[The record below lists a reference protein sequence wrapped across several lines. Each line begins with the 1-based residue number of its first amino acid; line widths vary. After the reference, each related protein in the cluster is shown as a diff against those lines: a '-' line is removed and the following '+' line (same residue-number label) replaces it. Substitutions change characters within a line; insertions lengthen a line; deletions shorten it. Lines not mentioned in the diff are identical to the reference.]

1 MDKLEFQAL
10 LRNEIENAHG
20 YYDNEYGIDRIKAMD
35 YYMGEKYGNEQ
46 EGRSQVVTT
55 EVADTIE
62 FIMPSL
68 MRTFT
73 QTDDFVKFM
82 PRGEEDVE
90 GAEQAT
96 SYANYVINCQNNG
109 FVILHNFFKDAL
121 LQKLGVVKVYY
132 DETETME
139 EETYT
144 NLSDDELTL
153 LLQDDSVE
161 ILEQNSEEIEAYE
174 FDEMSMEGMDSY
186 ANNIRHDVV
195 IKRKSYGGM
204 IKVDNIPPEEFLVSK
219 RAASLE
225 EADFVAHRTTMKVSD
240 LIQMGYDRELVES
253 YAGYTELDF
262 SDEVQNRFEDIE
274 SGSDT
279 DTSDVSM
286 RDVLVVEAYIKADY
300 DGDGIAE
307 LRRVVALGQSSEIVE
322 NEVFDH
328 VPFACLSP
336 ILMPH
341 RLIGRSLAEIV
352 MDIQLVKS
360 TVMRQLLDN
369 IYLTNNSR
377 VAAVEGQ
384 VNIDDLLNSRA
395 GGVVRVRQANAIQ
408 QLQPQMIGQNAYGLL
423 QYLDQLKE
431 QKTGL
436 SKASMGLDADALQ
449 STTATAVA
457 AQMSAAQGKIE
468 MIARVFAETG
478 VKQLFRLILTLCL
491 HHGKKDQMIR
501 LNNKFVPIDPS
512 NWKHEYDITVNV
524 GLGSGQT
531 NEKLAFLNQMAQK
544 QEQILLQLGAENPLV
559 SLEQY
564 RNTLAELA
572 GLAGFKDASRFFK
585 NPADMPPQPQ
595 QPPQPSEAQIKMQLE
610 QQKMEADIQL
620 QKQKQDAELQLKR
633 EELQMKM
640 EIRKEELRYEAQLR
654 GFEQQVGG
662 NPSTNLPRVE

>member
-153 LLQDDSVE
+153 LLQDDSIE
-161 ILEQNSEEIEAYE
+161 IVEQNSNDLQSNEI
-174 FDEMSMEGMDSY
+174 DEMGIPIVEDY
-186 ANNIRHDVV
+186 IRHDVV
-195 IKRKSYGGM
+195 IKRKTYGGM

-262 SDEVQNRFEDIE
+262 SDEVQNRFEDVE

-307 LRRVVALGQSSEIVE
+307 LRRVVALGQGAEIVE

-478 VKQLFRLILTLCL
+478 VKQLFKLILTLCL

-585 NPADMPPQPQ
+585 NPANMPPQPP

-620 QKQKQDAELQLKR
+620 QKAKQDAELQLKR

-662 NPSTNLPRVE
+662 KPSTNLPRVE

>member
-109 FVILHNFFKDAL
+109 FVVLHNFFKDAL

-153 LLQDDSVE
+153 LLQDDSIE

-174 FDEMSMEGMDSY
+174 VDEMSMEGMDSY
-186 ANNIRHDVV
+186 ASNIRHDVV

-240 LIQMGYDRELVES
+240 LIQMGYDRELVER

-262 SDEVQNRFEDIE
+262 SDEVQNRFEDVE

-377 VAAVEGQ
+377 IAAVEGQ

-395 GGVVRVRQANAIQ
+395 GGVVRVRQPNSLQ
-408 QLQPQMIGQNAYGLL
+408 PLQPQMIGQNAYNLL

-431 QKTGL
+431 QRTGL

-501 LNNKFVPIDPS
+501 LNNKFVPIDPT

-572 GLAGFKDASRFFK
+572 GLA
-585 NPADMPPQPQ
+585 
-595 QPPQPSEAQIKMQLE
+595 
-610 QQKMEADIQL
+610 
-620 QKQKQDAELQLKR
+620 
-633 EELQMKM
+633 
-640 EIRKEELRYEAQLR
+640 
-654 GFEQQVGG
+654 
-662 NPSTNLPRVE
+662 

>member
-1 MDKLEFQAL
+1 MEELEFQAL
-10 LRNEIENAHG
+10 VRNEIENALG
-20 YYDNEYGIDRIKAMD
+20 FYDSEYGIDRIQAMD
-35 YYMGEKYGNEQ
+35 YYMGEKFGNEQ

-73 QTDDFVKFM
+73 QTDNYVEFM
-82 PRGEEDVE
+82 PRQEEDVE
-90 GAEQAT
+90 GAKQAT
-96 SYANYVINCQNNG
+96 SYANYVINCQNDG
-109 FVILHNFFKDAL
+109 FVIMHNFFKDAL
-121 LQKLGVVKVYY
+121 LQKIGVVKVYY
-132 DETETME
+132 DETENVE

-144 NLSDDELTL
+144 GLSDDELTL
-153 LLQDDSVE
+153 LLQDDNVE
-161 ILEQNSEEIEAYE
+161 IVEQNTEEYGEE
-174 FDEMSMEGMDSY
+174 GVDEMGMPLSDYSVS
-186 ANNIRHDVV
+186 HDVK
-195 IKRKSYGGM
+195 IKRTMYGGM
-204 IKVDNIPPEEFLVSK
+204 IKVDNIPPEEFLVNR
-219 RAASLE
+219 RAASID

-240 LIQMGYDRELVES
+240 LLQMGYDRDLVEKH
-253 YAGYTELDF
+253 AGHAELDTNQ
-262 SDEVQNRFEDIE
+262 EVQNRFEDVE

-279 DTSDVSM
+279 DSSDMSM
-286 RDVLVVEAYIKADY
+286 RDVLVTEAYIKADY

-307 LRRVVALGQSSEIVE
+307 LRRVVTLGSGFEIVE
-322 NEVFDH
+322 NDTFDH

-341 RLIGRSLAEIV
+341 RLIGRSLAELI
-352 MDIQLVKS
+352 MDIQMIKS

-369 IYLTNNSR
+369 IYLTNNVR

-395 GGVVRVRQANAIQ
+395 GGIVRVRQPNALQ
-408 QLQPQMIGQNAYGLL
+408 PLQPQLIGQNAFSLL
-423 QYLDQLKE
+423 QYLDDLKE
-431 QKTGL
+431 QRTGL
-436 SKASMGLDADALQ
+436 SKASMGLDADSLQ

-478 VKQLFRLILTLCL
+478 VKQLFQLILTLCL

-512 NWKHEYDITVNV
+512 NWKHEYDISVNV

-531 NEKLAFLNQMAQK
+531 NEKMAFLAQMAQK
-544 QEQILLQLGAENPLV
+544 QEQILLQTGVDNPLV
-559 SLEQY
+559 SMQQY

-572 GLAGFKDASRFFK
+572 GMAGYKDASRFFK
-585 NPADMPPQPQ
+585 NPEDAPPQPQ
-595 QPPQPSEAQIKMQLE
+595 QPPPPSEAELKMQFE
-610 QQKMEADIQL
+610 QQKFQAEL
-620 QKQKQDAELQLKR
+620 EFQKQKQEAELALKR

-640 EIRKEELRYEAQLR
+640 QIRQEELRYEAQLR
-654 GFEQQVGG
+654 GFEQQMGG
-662 NPSTNLPRVE
+662 DPSTNLPRVVE

>member
-153 LLQDDSVE
+153 LLQDDSIE
-161 ILEQNSEEIEAYE
+161 IVEQNSNDLQSNEI
-174 FDEMSMEGMDSY
+174 DEMGIPIVEDY
-186 ANNIRHDVV
+186 IRHDVV
-195 IKRKSYGGM
+195 IKRKTYGGM

-262 SDEVQNRFEDIE
+262 SDEVQNRFEDVE

-307 LRRVVALGQSSEIVE
+307 LRRVVALGQGAEIVE

-478 VKQLFRLILTLCL
+478 VKQLFKLILTLCL

-544 QEQILLQLGAENPLV
+544 QEQILLQMGAENPLV

-585 NPADMPPQPQ
+585 NPANMPPQPP

-620 QKQKQDAELQLKR
+620 QKAKQDAELQLKR

-662 NPSTNLPRVE
+662 KPSTNLPRVE